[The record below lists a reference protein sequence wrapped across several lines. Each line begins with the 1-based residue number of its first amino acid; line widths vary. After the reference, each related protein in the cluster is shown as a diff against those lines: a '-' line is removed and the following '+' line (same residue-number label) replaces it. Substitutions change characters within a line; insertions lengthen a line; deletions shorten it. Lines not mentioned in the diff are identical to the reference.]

1 MPLQNGYGVIIGSVN
16 KHYIEPP
23 DEEGRWPHYLI
34 FVNNSA
40 GIYECAVN
48 LKSRT
53 NIKIEY
59 KHIENLDNNMFEK
72 IIILQDGFY
81 RLASDADS
89 GAIDV
94 IRHKGVLGPHLWVP
108 ENGNN
113 VIELMKTCLKGVKRV
128 YIFGEPFD
136 VGLGVHNV
144 HMNQG
149 DPLDSDFSKEN
160 GIWQDGA
167 VMFEYD
173 SAPSSYAILL
183 TKFQTQC
190 LQTDNAGHPIVSAR
204 KNE

>member
-1 MPLQNGYGVIIGSVN
+1 M
-16 KHYIEPP
+16 EPP

-72 IIILQDGFY
+72 TIILQDGFY

-94 IRHKGVLGPHLWVP
+94 I
-108 ENGNN
+108 
-113 VIELMKTCLKGVKRV
+113 
-128 YIFGEPFD
+128 
-136 VGLGVHNV
+136 
-144 HMNQG
+144 
-149 DPLDSDFSKEN
+149 
-160 GIWQDGA
+160 
-167 VMFEYD
+167 
-173 SAPSSYAILL
+173 
-183 TKFQTQC
+183 
-190 LQTDNAGHPIVSAR
+190 
-204 KNE
+204 

>member
-1 MPLQNGYGVIIGSVN
+1 
-16 KHYIEPP
+16 HYIEPP

-72 IIILQDGFY
+72 TIILQDGFY

-94 IRHKGVLGPHLWVP
+94 I
-108 ENGNN
+108 
-113 VIELMKTCLKGVKRV
+113 
-128 YIFGEPFD
+128 
-136 VGLGVHNV
+136 
-144 HMNQG
+144 
-149 DPLDSDFSKEN
+149 
-160 GIWQDGA
+160 
-167 VMFEYD
+167 
-173 SAPSSYAILL
+173 
-183 TKFQTQC
+183 
-190 LQTDNAGHPIVSAR
+190 
-204 KNE
+204 